1 VIILNFASLN
11 LCKPLLSS
19 LDNIGYEKP
28 TPIQEEAIPYLLEG
42 RDVLGCAQTGT
53 GKTAAFSLPILH
65 ILAGKPRNGA
75 RKIRA
80 LILCPTRE
88 LAAQIHENIELYAA
102 KLDIRSMVMFGG
114 VSQKPQ
120 VRNLRQGVDILVATP
135 GRLLDLI
142 SQRFVDL
149 SKVEFLVLDEADR
162 MLDMG
167 FIRSIQKILTHVPS
181 KRQSLLFSAT
191 IPHSIVSLSNDMLY
205 DPIRIDI
212 TPESATVEAIKQSL
226 MFVMKSDKR
235 SLLTHILL
243 EESPE
248 KMLVFGRTKHGC
260 NKIVRLLE
268 KDGFEALAI
277 HGNKGQGARERA
289 LGRFRNGTLQILVA
303 TDVASRGIDVS
314 DISHVINYDLPNVP
328 EVYVHRI
335 GRTGRAGQGG
345 IAIAFCD
352 ENEGEYLRGIEKSI
366 RQSIPVNE
374 EHPFHSAR
382 AQSKKGDK
390 APKKKQ
396 NQGRPRRIGV
406 GSNSS
411 WKSSIRSGNKSTGRG
426 SNSSRKS
433 SNQGGNKPSGRSGSS
448 SRKSANRGGNK
459 PPGRGGHKRSRGG
472 NRTGNRN
479 GGGNRNRSGGG
490 NRKR

>member
-1 VIILNFASLN
+1 MILLNFASLN
-11 LCKPLLSS
+11 LCEPLLSA
-19 LDNIGYEKP
+19 LDNIGYETP
-28 TPIQEEAIPYLLEG
+28 TPIQAEAIPYLLEG

-65 ILAGKPRNGA
+65 LLAETPRNGP
-75 RKIRA
+75 RKIRT
-80 LILCPTRE
+80 LMLCPTRE

-102 KLDIRSMVMFGG
+102 KIDIRSMVMFGG

-120 VRNLRQGVDILVATP
+120 ERNLRRGVDILVATP
-135 GRLLDLI
+135 GRLLDLM
-142 SQRFVDL
+142 SQRLVDL
-149 SKVEFLVLDEADR
+149 SKVEFLVFDEADR

-167 FIRSIQKILTHVPS
+167 FIRDIQKILAHVPK

-191 IPHSIVSLSNDMLY
+191 MPHSIISLSKDMLF
-205 DPIRIDI
+205 DPIRINI
-212 TPESATVEAIKQSL
+212 TPESTTVEAIKQSL
-226 MFVMKSDKR
+226 MFVMKADKR
-235 SLLTHILL
+235 PLLTHILR

-268 KDGFEALAI
+268 RDGFEALAI
-277 HGNKGQGARERA
+277 HGNKSQGARERA
-289 LGRFRNGTLQILVA
+289 LGRFREGALQILVA

-352 ENEGEYLRGIEKSI
+352 ENEGEYLRDIEKTI

-374 EHPFHSAR
+374 EHPFHSPK

-396 NQGRPRRIGV
+396 TRGRPRRIGV
-406 GSNSS
+406 ED
-411 WKSSIRSGNKSTGRG
+411 R
-426 SNSSRKS
+426 SSRKS
-433 SNQGGNKPSGRSGSS
+433 SNRGGNKFPGRGSS
-448 SRKSANRGGNK
+448 SRKSSNRGGNK
-459 PPGRGGHKRSRGG
+459 SPGRGGHKRSRGG
-472 NRTGNRN
+472 DRTGNRS
-479 GGGNRNRSGGG
+479 GAGNRTRNRSGGA

>member
-1 VIILNFASLN
+1 MILLNFASLN
-11 LCKPLLSS
+11 LCEPLLSA
-19 LDNIGYEKP
+19 LDNIGYETP
-28 TPIQEEAIPYLLEG
+28 TPIQAEAIPYLLEG

-65 ILAGKPRNGA
+65 LLAETPRNGP
-75 RKIRA
+75 RKIRT
-80 LILCPTRE
+80 LMLCPTRE

-102 KLDIRSMVMFGG
+102 KIDIRSMVMFGG

-120 VRNLRQGVDILVATP
+120 ERNLRRGVDILVATP
-135 GRLLDLI
+135 GRLLDLM
-142 SQRFVDL
+142 SQRLVDL
-149 SKVEFLVLDEADR
+149 SKVEFLVFDEADR

-167 FIRSIQKILTHVPS
+167 FIRDIQKILAHVPK

-191 IPHSIVSLSNDMLY
+191 MPNSIISLSKDMLF
-205 DPIRIDI
+205 DPIRINI
-212 TPESATVEAIKQSL
+212 TPESTTVEAIKQSL
-226 MFVMKSDKR
+226 MFVMKADKR
-235 SLLTHILL
+235 PLLTHILR

-268 KDGFEALAI
+268 RDGFEALAI
-277 HGNKGQGARERA
+277 HGNKSQGARERA
-289 LGRFRNGTLQILVA
+289 LGRFREGALQILVA

-352 ENEGEYLRGIEKSI
+352 ENEGEYLRDIEKTI

-374 EHPFHSAR
+374 DHPFHSPK

-396 NQGRPRRIGV
+396 TRGRPRRIGV
-406 GSNSS
+406 ED
-411 WKSSIRSGNKSTGRG
+411 R
-426 SNSSRKS
+426 SSRKS
-433 SNQGGNKPSGRSGSS
+433 SNRGGNKFPGRGSS
-448 SRKSANRGGNK
+448 SRKSSNRGGNK
-459 PPGRGGHKRSRGG
+459 SPGRGGQKRSKGG
-472 NRTGNRN
+472 DHTG
-479 GGGNRNRSGGG
+479 NRSGGG
-490 NRKR
+490 NRTRNRSGKSNRKR

>member
-1 VIILNFASLN
+1 M
-11 LCKPLLSS
+11 CKPLLSS

-65 ILAGKPRNGA
+65 ILAENPRNGA

-411 WKSSIRSGNKSTGRG
+411 WKSSIRSGNKSSGRG

-433 SNQGGNKPSGRSGSS
+433 SKQGGNKPSGRSGSG

-479 GGGNRNRSGGG
+479 GGGNRNRSGGV